1 MQFIQLGDLRRQW
14 RLLRAEKTPFL
25 FGDNGVLA
33 IDDCKAFSFWV
44 PVRILR
50 LALAQMNSTVGDL
63 AGNIQKISEAIAR
76 ASESKVD
83 LIVFPELAIT
93 GYPPEDLLLKPQF
106 IEENLDALQKVAKQC
121 KGLTAIVGFVDR
133 QEDIYN
139 AAAVIHDGALRAIY
153 HKCYLPNYGVFDENR
168 YFQAG
173 RGAPVFLL
181 NEMTIGVNIC
191 EDIWYP
197 EGPTYAQALG
207 GGAEVIV
214 NINASP
220 YHAGKGLF
228 REEMIATRAR
238 DNAAIIA
245 YVNLVG
251 GQDELVFDG
260 GSFVSNERGEI
271 LARAKQFRESLLII
285 DLPVDSVF
293 RARLHDPRRRTEKLE
308 RTFPEVQKV
317 LLGNTKS
324 KGNRIPL
331 SPSLEDRLPR
341 LDEVYSALTLGLAD
355 YVHKNGFKK
364 GVIGLSGGID
374 SALTAAIAVDALG
387 RENIVGVFMPS
398 RYTSQESEEDVQSL
412 ARNLGIRL
420 ITLSIESPFQ
430 SYLSLLSQEF
440 KKNPADITEENL
452 QSRIRGNLMMA
463 LSNKFGWLVLTT
475 GNKSELSVGYATL
488 YGDMAGGFAVIK
500 DVWKT
505 LVYELALE
513 RNKKGKPVIPERTFT
528 RPPTA
533 ELRPNQTDQDSLPPY
548 EVLDPILKAYV
559 EEDKSY
565 DEIVAMGFDPTVI
578 AKVIALVDLSEFKR
592 RQAPPGIKL
601 TPRALG
607 KDRRMPITNRYRS
620 FYQAKKRSDQK

>member
-1 MQFIQLGDLRRQW
+1 MR
-14 RLLRAEKTPFL
+14 T
-25 FGDNGVLA
+25 
-33 IDDCKAFSFWV
+33 
-44 PVRILR
+44 LR
-50 LALAQMNSTVGDL
+50 LALAQINSTVGDL
-63 AGNIQKISEAIAR
+63 AGNVQKISEAIER
-76 ASESKVD
+76 AKEKRAD
-83 LIVFPELAIT
+83 LIAFPELAIS

-106 IEENLDALQKVAKQC
+106 IEENLQALQKVAKRC

-133 QEDIYN
+133 EEDIYN
-139 AAAVIHDGALRAIY
+139 AAAVIHDGAVRLVY
-153 HKCYLPNYGVFDENR
+153 HKCHLPNYGVFDENR

-173 RGAPVFLL
+173 KEAPVFTL
-181 NEMTIGVNIC
+181 NGMTLGVNIC

-197 EGPTYAQALG
+197 EGPTFAQALG
-207 GGAEVIV
+207 GGAEVII

-260 GSFVSNERGEI
+260 GSFVVNESGEV
-271 LARAKQFRESLLII
+271 LSRAKQFRESLMMI
-285 DLPVDSVF
+285 DLSVDSVF
-293 RARLHDPRRRTEKLE
+293 RARLHDPRRRTEKRE
-308 RTFPEVQKV
+308 RVFPEVQKIV
-317 LLGNTKS
+317 LGHTER
-324 KGNRIPL
+324 KGKLKPL
-331 SPSLEDRLPR
+331 LPSLEDRLSR
-341 LDEVYSALTLGLAD
+341 LDEMYSALTFGLAD

-387 RENIVGVFMPS
+387 KENVIGVFMPS
-398 RYTSQESEEDVQSL
+398 RYTSQESKEEAEML

-420 ITLSIESPFQ
+420 ITLPIESPFE
-430 SYLSLLSQEF
+430 SYLSLLSHEF
-440 KKNPADITEENL
+440 KNFPADITEENL
-452 QSRIRGNLMMA
+452 QSRVRGNLMMA

-488 YGDMAGGFAVIK
+488 YGDMAGGFGVIK

-505 LVYELALE
+505 LVYELATE

-548 EVLDPILKAYV
+548 EILDPILKAYV

-565 DEIVAMGFDPTVI
+565 DEIVAMGFDPAVI

-620 FYQAKKRSDQK
+620 FYQAKKKPDQK